1 MYGWEGE
8 TNVLRYK
15 TWQSAGRKTKQEIL
29 DSGAKTVTSY
39 WTGKTFD
46 NHPVVPIPILSTD
59 FYCKFE
65 SADSVINFA
74 SVPICTIKTGKHKMI
89 MKRYV

>member
-1 MYGWEGE
+1 MD
-8 TNVLRYK
+8 TAVLRYK
-15 TWQSAGRKTKQEIL
+15 TWQSAERITKQEIL

-39 WTGKTFD
+39 WTGTTFD
-46 NHPVVPIPILSTD
+46 NHPVVPIPVLSTD

-65 SADSVINFA
+65 SADSVIDFV
-74 SVPICTIKTGKHKMI
+74 SVPICNIKTGKHKVI